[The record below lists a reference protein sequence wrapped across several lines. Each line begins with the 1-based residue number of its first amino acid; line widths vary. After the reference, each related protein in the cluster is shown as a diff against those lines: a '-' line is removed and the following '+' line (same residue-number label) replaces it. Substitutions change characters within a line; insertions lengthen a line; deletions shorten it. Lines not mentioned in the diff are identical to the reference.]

1 MRNAGQRRR
10 CPRCQ
15 WAIDVPRE
23 SRRTDFEE
31 YAFDDNSAP
40 AANTEPEIAFEC
52 PVCRTRMTAP
62 KDQVGQQKNCPDCR
76 TPVTVPAKLA
86 PRRRKQSAPLDAY
99 TVCEDF
105 NPTSPPAPQPWE

>member
-1 MRNAGQRRR
+1 MSTSERFIYFGCPRCTSHLKAPIRNAGKRQR

-15 WAIDVPRE
+15 MAIDVPRE

-31 YAFDDNSAP
+31 YAFNDNSTP

-76 TPVTVPAKLA
+76 TPVTVPA
-86 PRRRKQSAPLDAY
+86 
-99 TVCEDF
+99 
-105 NPTSPPAPQPWE
+105 